1 MFVTHKEIMKREFFF
16 LKNKIITI
24 RSFLLFV
31 SNYLK
36 NENLKKKNLKMTSNE
51 KLIQVLFYFRK
62 SILITAVLCKKVIFI
77 LVNKHKTILFFLK
90 ENTKQLIFLKINF

>member
-16 LKNKIITI
+16 KNKIITI

-31 SNYLK
+31 SNYFK

-51 KLIQVLFYFRK
+51 KLIQLLFYFRK
-62 SILITAVLCKKVIFI
+62 SFLITDVLCKKVIFI
-77 LVNKHKTILFFLK
+77 LVNKHKTIIFF
-90 ENTKQLIFLKINF
+90 